1 LKKSR
6 YFSDL
11 LTSYLDEIDDLVSD
25 SEGKSVLQKR
35 LQDKRGEMA
44 ALLSMIDF
52 SPEMVAVV
60 FYDAYGFR
68 SADVMQRLA
77 LSEPDLPGFL
87 TWAELKENLTVAAW
101 AEGLIESSLKVQGGD
116 AFLVATAALEFLRNK
131 DTFAAPAAEAEAGNA
146 PYGKE
151 EGDEDG
157 DGEADDLGEAGADW
171 LAEQGFETLDR

>member
-1 LKKSR
+1 
-6 YFSDL
+6 
-11 LTSYLDEIDDLVSD
+11 
-25 SEGKSVLQKR
+25 
-35 LQDKRGEMA
+35 
-44 ALLSMIDF
+44 
-52 SPEMVAVV
+52 
-60 FYDAYGFR
+60 
-68 SADVMQRLA
+68 MQRLA

-157 DGEADDLGEAGADW
+157 DDEADDLGEAGADW

>member
-11 LTSYLDEIDDLVSD
+11 FKSYLDEIDDLVTD

-35 LQDKRGEMA
+35 LQDKRREMV

-60 FYDAYGFR
+60 FYDAFDFH
-68 SADVMQRLA
+68 SADVMQRLV
-77 LSEPDLPGFL
+77 LSEPELSGFL
-87 TWAELKENLTVAAW
+87 TWAELNENLTVAAW
-101 AEGLIESSLKVQGGD
+101 AESLVESSLKVQGGD

-131 DTFAAPAAEAEAGNA
+131 DTFAASASKHEADNA
-146 PYGKE
+146 PGE
-151 EGDEDG
+151 DDEDG
-157 DGEADDLGEAGADW
+157 DDEADDLGEAGSDW
-171 LAEQGFETLDR
+171 LAEQGFDTPDR